1 MFEKLGPAH
10 NYTIMAAM
18 RNSEGTGPS
27 AEKVVSTL
35 PYLVPKDDEPQ
46 PEPKLILAAEF
57 SVLSQGS
64 DLLSESPKTFYKST
78 SRIMGM
84 AIHISKKLMFVSDE
98 TGFIY
103 QAPLEVEGEHKP
115 ILRNEKSVNFKPM
128 FLSIDWLNDHLYIL
142 GEMLVGHNA
151 PNKWQISKCNLNGSE
166 LTVAIGGLNKK
177 PNHIEVDPFNG

>member
-1 MFEKLGPAH
+1 
-10 NYTIMAAM
+10 
-18 RNSEGTGPS
+18 
-27 AEKVVSTL
+27 
-35 PYLVPKDDEPQ
+35 
-46 PEPKLILAAEF
+46 
-57 SVLSQGS
+57 
-64 DLLSESPKTFYKST
+64 
-78 SRIMGM
+78 MGM

-115 ILRNEKSVNFKPM
+115 ILRNEKSVNFK
-128 FLSIDWLNDHLYIL
+128 SDHLYIL

-166 LTVAIGGLNKK
+166 LTVATGGLNKK